1 MFEGLGPGLDATG
14 KIDGAAELQGLGP
27 GGEFGDCM
35 GLSDCLDQLS
45 FYKNWFLALAHK
57 NWFLKKTR

>member
-45 FYKNWFLALAHK
+45 FYKNWF
-57 NWFLKKTR
+57 FSISS